1 MPLLAAM
8 FALLGVTLGS
18 PAVDLRAKLGDPLL
32 VERLSDLS
40 RTADYLR
47 ADDPSAVLKVTERN
61 GVVFAVEVE
70 RERPEPL
77 LGVGD
82 HYGVRLGMSRATVK
96 AKRGKGEIETVN
108 TLLYP
113 EDFSEDATF
122 IYRFDVA
129 SADVLEAIKLVAS
142 GTTAPGDPA
151 LPQLAEAP
159 GTNYAS
165 AILDVSP
172 NVLES
177 DHFRDRYL
185 TLHGC
190 VDSGRA
196 SIIDRR
202 ETQTFAVATATCA
215 GKKRSFY
222 FDITRARPAHS

>member
-159 GTNYAS
+159 G
-165 AILDVSP
+165 
-172 NVLES
+172 